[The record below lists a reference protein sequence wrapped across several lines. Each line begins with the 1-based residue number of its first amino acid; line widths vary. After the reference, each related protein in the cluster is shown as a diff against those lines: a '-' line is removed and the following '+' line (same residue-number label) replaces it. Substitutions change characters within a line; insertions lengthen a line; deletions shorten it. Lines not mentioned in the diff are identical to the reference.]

1 MIDTWDPGQYLTYAD
16 ERARPFVDLLARVEH
31 ADPRLVVD
39 LGAGPGNLTVSLA
52 ARWPGAQV
60 VGVDDS
66 PSMVAAARRD
76 HGGPV
81 RFEQADLRDWTPPA
95 PVDVLVSNATLH
107 WVPEHLRL
115 LPTLLGSLAPGGVLA
130 VQVPGDFEAPLH
142 VIRRE
147 LAATAP
153 YAAHLTD
160 LPNPRS
166 HNPQDY
172 LHALAPIAETVDAW
186 ETTYLHVLSGPD
198 PVFEW
203 TTGTGARPTLA
214 ALPPDLRESFAAQF
228 AQRLRAA
235 YPPESYGTV
244 LPFRRVFVVARKAP
258 AKM

>member
-1 MIDTWDPGQYLTYAD
+1 MLIAPLAV
-16 ERARPFVDLLARVEH
+16 ARGP
-31 ADPRLVVD
+31 
-39 LGAGPGNLTVSLA
+39 LGARNIGRDA
-52 ARWPGAQV
+52 ARACACQH
-60 VGVDDS
+60 VG
-66 PSMVAAARRD
+66 RR
-76 HGGPV
+76 
-81 RFEQADLRDWTPPA
+81 RL
-95 PVDVLVSNATLH
+95 DVLL
-107 WVPEHLRL
+107 
-115 LPTLLGSLAPGGVLA
+115 PGGLTGA
-130 VQVPGDFEAPLH
+130 APARH
-142 VIRRE
+142 
-147 LAATAP
+147 T
-153 YAAHLTD
+153 AHLTD